1 MLITIDE
8 TSEEPIYL
16 QLVYELKRLII
27 IDQMTEGYRLPSV
40 RALASDLGINLHTV
54 NKAYNQLVD
63 EGVLSKVVRGYQVN
77 AINTRKMT
85 QQIKEDFE
93 FRLKKLMIDQSLFQL
108 SKKEFQELYLKLRN
122 ELMKEEDN
130 L

>member
-40 RALASDLGINLHTV
+40 RALAGDLGINLHTV

-77 AINTRKMT
+77 ALNTRKMT

-108 SKKEFQELYLKLRN
+108 SKQEFQELYLKLQN